1 MFPGGQLVYPL
12 NRICLRGGGP
22 DAGEVPASFRRLA
35 MSAASRVCQRSL
47 VTFQLSNFI
56 RIQLTVSP
64 NESESQH
71 FSEASAAELPPQASA
86 SSHTSKAP
94 SPLMR
99 AGLWASRLESMFIR
113 RLMVVGSLGLLVM
126 IGLFLSNYSSEKA
139 RFYWCAMFPIF
150 GIACL
155 AHELAAG
162 RAYEIALWRILLRQA
177 LHWIGP
183 IVAVKIL
190 FLQHARGQMATDAVA
205 LTIILLLAV
214 TCFLA
219 GVHFDRSFYWVSA
232 FLALAA
238 VIGTE
243 IETYLWFAVVLV
255 LIAAAIAVLSGILLR
270 RGSKGPADPVHSPTS

>member
-1 MFPGGQLVYPL
+1 
-12 NRICLRGGGP
+12 
-22 DAGEVPASFRRLA
+22 
-35 MSAASRVCQRSL
+35 
-47 VTFQLSNFI
+47 
-56 RIQLTVSP
+56 VSP
-64 NESESQH
+64 NESESWH
-71 FSEASAAELPPQASA
+71 FPEASSAEPPTQAAA
-86 SSHTSKAP
+86 SSQPSKSP
-94 SPLMR
+94 SPLER
-99 AGLWASRLESMFIR
+99 AGILANRFESIFLR
-113 RLMVVGSLGLLVM
+113 RLLVVGVLGILVM
-126 IGLFLSNYSSEKA
+126 IGLFLSNYSSERA

-150 GIACL
+150 GVACL

-162 RAYEIALWRILLRQA
+162 RAYEIALWRILMRQA

-190 FLQHARGQMATDAVA
+190 FMQHARGQMATDAVA

-243 IETYLWFAVVLV
+243 IETYLWFVVVLV
-255 LIAAAIAVLSGILLR
+255 LIAVAIAVLSAILLR
-270 RGSKGPADPVHSPTS
+270 RGSKASAPPAHPSTS

>member
-1 MFPGGQLVYPL
+1 M
-12 NRICLRGGGP
+12 
-22 DAGEVPASFRRLA
+22 
-35 MSAASRVCQRSL
+35 
-47 VTFQLSNFI
+47 
-56 RIQLTVSP
+56 SP
-64 NESESQH
+64 NQSESQH
-71 FSEASAAELPPQASA
+71 FPEASTAEFTPQAPG
-86 SSHTSKAP
+86 SSKPSTSS
-94 SPLMR
+94 SPLGR
-99 AGLWASRLESMFIR
+99 AGTWATQVESMFVR
-113 RLMVVGSLGLLVM
+113 RLLVVGVLGILVM

-150 GIACL
+150 GVACL

-162 RAYEIALWRILLRQA
+162 RAYEIALWRILLRQG

-190 FLQHARGQMATDAVA
+190 FMQHTRGQMATDAVA

-243 IETYLWFAVVLV
+243 IETYLWFVVVLL
-255 LIAAAIAVLSGILLR
+255 LIAIAIVALSAILLR
-270 RGSKGPADPVHSPTS
+270 RGSKAAAAPGRISTS